1 MNIAEMLALIALGY
15 ALKRLV
21 KSEKPFDYLRILV
34 NDILL
39 AFFVFGNVA
48 SKDLNYL
55 LSIKTVFIYVFIII
69 GISLSTSYIYA
80 RFKLKDDPWA
90 GALMVLSVYP
100 NTAALGF
107 PIASLFLDDITPAI
121 LYSTTNSM
129 IVIPIVTFIAAHY
142 SSGGASVRESFLKA
156 LKFPPTLANLL
167 ALTLVMA
174 GIRLPDWILEPIKTV
189 GWWSIP
195 LLIIYFGSRITLRAF
210 DLKKLLEVGAFRI
223 AIPFAFVFLT
233 LRWERPEVFYSVLV
247 EASMPPAIAANA
259 ILAQYRL
266 KAEEAI
272 SVTFVLT
279 LLVIGLFVA
288 LRLILGLK

>member
-1 MNIAEMLALIALGY
+1 MNIAEMLALIAVGY
-15 ALKRLV
+15 VLKRLV

-34 NDILL
+34 NDFLL
-39 AFFVFGNVA
+39 ALFIFGNVA

-55 LSIKTVFIYVFIII
+55 LSIKTVFLYVFLIIA
-69 GISLSTSYIYA
+69 ISLGFSYIYG
-80 RFKLKDDPWA
+80 RVVLKNDPWA

-142 SSGGASVRESFLKA
+142 SSGGASVKDSFIKA
-156 LKFPPTLANLL
+156 LKFPPTVANLFAL
-167 ALTLVMA
+167 ALVI
-174 GIRLPDWILEPIKTV
+174 GGVHLPTQILEPIRTV
-189 GWWSIP
+189 GWLSIP
-195 LLIIYFGSRITLRAF
+195 LLIIYFGSRITLRSF
-210 DLKKLLEVGAFRI
+210 DWRKLAEVGAFRI
-223 AIPFAFVFLT
+223 AIPFTFVFLT
-233 LRWERPEVFYSVLV
+233 LRWAAPGVFYSVLV

-279 LLVIGLFVA
+279 LLVIGLFMVLSA
-288 LRLILGLK
+288 LTG

>member
-1 MNIAEMLALIALGY
+1 MNIAEMLALIAVGY
-15 ALKRLV
+15 VLKRLI

-34 NDILL
+34 NDFLL
-39 AFFVFGNVA
+39 ALFIFGNVA
-48 SKDLNYL
+48 SKDLAYL
-55 LSIKTVFIYVFIII
+55 LSIKTVFLYVFLIIA
-69 GISLSTSYIYA
+69 ISLSTSYLYG
-80 RFKLKDDPWA
+80 RFFLKDDPWA

-142 SSGGASVRESFLKA
+142 SSGGANVKESFLKA
-156 LKFPPTLANLL
+156 LKFPPTVANLL
-167 ALTLVMA
+167 ALALIIA
-174 GIRLPDWILEPIKTV
+174 GVRIPSQILEPIRTV
-189 GWWSIP
+189 GWLSIP
-195 LLIIYFGSRITLRAF
+195 LLLIYFGSRITLRSF
-210 DLKKLLEVGAFRI
+210 DWRRLAEVGLFRI
-223 AIPFAFVFLT
+223 AVPFAFVFLT
-233 LRWERPEVFYSVLV
+233 LRWAAPDVFYSVLV

-279 LLVIGLFVA
+279 MMVIGLFMA
-288 LRLILGLK
+288 LSALVG

>member
-1 MNIAEMLALIALGY
+1 MNIAEMLALIAVGY
-15 ALKRLV
+15 VLKRLV

-34 NDILL
+34 NDFLL
-39 AFFVFGNVA
+39 ALFIFGNVA

-55 LSIKTVFIYVFIII
+55 LSIKTVFLYVFLIIA
-69 GISLSTSYIYA
+69 ISLGFSYIYG
-80 RFKLKDDPWA
+80 RVVLKNDPWV

-142 SSGGASVRESFLKA
+142 SSGGANVKDSFLKA
-156 LKFPPTLANLL
+156 LKFPPTVANLL
-167 ALTLVMA
+167 ALALVIV
-174 GIRLPDWILEPIKTV
+174 GVRVPNWFIEPVKTI
-189 GWWSIP
+189 GWLSIP
-195 LLIIYFGSRITLRAF
+195 LLIIYFGSRITLRSF
-210 DLKKLLEVGAFRI
+210 DWRKLTEVGTFRI
-223 AIPFAFVFLT
+223 AIPFTFVFLT
-233 LRWERPEVFYSVLV
+233 LRWAAPEVFYSVLV

-279 LLVIGLFVA
+279 LLVIGLFMV
-288 LRLILGLK
+288 LKAFL

>member
-15 ALKRLV
+15 VLKLILKDER
-21 KSEKPFDYLRILV
+21 PFNYLRIIV
-34 NDILL
+34 NDVLL
-39 AFFVFGNVA
+39 ALFIFGNVA

-55 LSIKTVFIYVFIII
+55 LGIKTVFLYVFIIV
-69 GISLSTSYIYA
+69 GLSLSTSYLYG
-80 RFKLKDDPWA
+80 RFKLKNNPWA

-142 SSGGASVRESFLKA
+142 SSGGASVKESFIKA
-156 LKFPPTLANLL
+156 LKFPPTVANLFAL
-167 ALTLVMA
+167 ALVI
-174 GIRLPDWILEPIKTV
+174 GGVHLPAQILEPVKTV
-189 GWWSIP
+189 GWLSIP
-195 LLIIYFGSRITLRAF
+195 LLVIYFGSRITLRSF
-210 DLKKLLEVGAFRI
+210 DWRKLAEVGAFRI
-223 AIPFAFVFLT
+223 AIPFTFVFLT

-279 LLVIGLFVA
+279 LLVIGLFLV
-288 LRLILGLK
+288 LRLTL

>member
-1 MNIAEMLALIALGY
+1 MNIAEMLALIAVGY
-15 ALKRLV
+15 VLKELI

-34 NDILL
+34 NDVLL
-39 AFFVFGNVA
+39 ALFIFGNVA
-48 SKDLNYL
+48 SKDLAYL
-55 LSIKTVFIYVFIII
+55 LSIKTVFLYVFLIIA
-69 GISLSTSYIYA
+69 ISLSTSYLYG
-80 RFKLKDDPWA
+80 RFFLKGDPWA

-156 LKFPPTLANLL
+156 LKFPPTVANLL
-167 ALTLVMA
+167 ALALVVG
-174 GIRLPDWILEPIKTV
+174 GIHLPASVLDPIKTI
-189 GWWSIP
+189 GWLSIP
-195 LLIIYFGSRITLRAF
+195 LLIIYFGSRITLRSF
-210 DLKKLLEVGAFRI
+210 DWRKLAEVGAFRI
-223 AIPFAFVFLT
+223 AVPFTFVFLT
-233 LRWERPEVFYSVLV
+233 LRWAAPDVFYSVLV

-279 LLVIGLFVA
+279 LMVIGLFVT
-288 LRLILGLK
+288 LSILLK

>member
-15 ALKRLV
+15 VLKKLV

-34 NDILL
+34 NDFLL
-39 AFFVFGNVA
+39 ALFIFGNVA

-55 LSIKTVFIYVFIII
+55 LSIKTVFLYVFLIIA
-69 GISLSTSYIYA
+69 ISLGFSYIYG
-80 RFKLKDDPWA
+80 RFKLKNDPWA

-142 SSGGASVRESFLKA
+142 SSGGASVKDSFIKA
-156 LKFPPTLANLL
+156 LKFPPTVANLVAL
-167 ALTLVMA
+167 ALVIGGVHIPTQ
-174 GIRLPDWILEPIKTV
+174 ILEPIRSV
-189 GWWSIP
+189 GWLSIP
-195 LLIIYFGSRITLRAF
+195 LLIIYFGSRITLRSF
-210 DLKKLLEVGAFRI
+210 DWRKLAEVGAFRI
-223 AIPFAFVFLT
+223 AIPFTFVFLT
-233 LRWERPEVFYSVLV
+233 LRWAAPEVFYSVLV

-279 LLVIGLFVA
+279 LLVIGLFMVLSA
-288 LRLILGLK
+288 LTG

>member
-1 MNIAEMLALIALGY
+1 MNITEMLALIGLGFV
-15 ALKRLV
+15 LKKLL

-39 AFFVFGNVA
+39 AFFIFGNVA
-48 SKDLNYL
+48 SKDLSYL
-55 LSIKTVFIYVFIII
+55 LSIKTVFLYVFLII
-69 GISLSTSYIYA
+69 GISLSTSYLYG
-80 RFKLKDDPWA
+80 RFRLKNDPWA

-107 PIASLFLDDITPAI
+107 PIASLFLKDITPAI
-121 LYSTTNSM
+121 LYSTTNSL

-142 SSGGASVRESFLKA
+142 SSGGASVKDSFLKA
-156 LKFPPTLANLL
+156 LKFPPTFANLIAL
-167 ALTLVMA
+167 ALVIA
-174 GIRLPDWILEPIKTV
+174 GIKLPGWFLGPVKTI

-195 LLIIYFGSRITLRAF
+195 LLLIYFGSRITLRA
-210 DLKKLLEVGAFRI
+210 LELRKLLEVGTFRI

-233 LRWERPEVFYSVLV
+233 LRNAKPEVFYSVLV

-279 LLVIGLFVA
+279 ILVIGLFVLLKA
-288 LRLILGLK
+288 LLG

>member
-1 MNIAEMLALIALGY
+1 MNIAEMLALIAVGY
-15 ALKRLV
+15 VLKRLV

-34 NDILL
+34 NDVLL
-39 AFFVFGNVA
+39 ALFIFGNVA
-48 SKDLNYL
+48 SKDLAYL
-55 LSIKTVFIYVFIII
+55 LSIRTVFLYVFLIIA
-69 GISLSTSYIYA
+69 ISLSTSYLYG
-80 RFKLKDDPWA
+80 RFVLRGDPWA

-142 SSGGASVRESFLKA
+142 SSGGANVKESFLKA
-156 LKFPPTLANLL
+156 LKFPPTVANLFAL
-167 ALTLVMA
+167 ALVIA
-174 GIRLPDWILEPIKTV
+174 GVRIPSQILEPIRTV
-189 GWWSIP
+189 GWLSIP
-195 LLIIYFGSRITLRAF
+195 LLLIYFGSRITLRSF
-210 DLKKLLEVGAFRI
+210 EWRKLVEVGLFRI

-233 LRWERPEVFYSVLV
+233 LRWAAPDVFYSVLV

-279 LLVIGLFVA
+279 LVTIGLFMVLRA
-288 LRLILGLK
+288 LM

>member
-1 MNIAEMLALIALGY
+1 MNIAEMLALIAVGY
-15 ALKRLV
+15 ILKRLIR
-21 KSEKPFDYLRILV
+21 SEKPFDYLRILV

-55 LSIKTVFIYVFIII
+55 LTIKTVFLYVFLII
-69 GISLSTSYIYA
+69 GISLSTSYLYGC
-80 RFKLKDDPWA
+80 FVLKNDPWA

-129 IVIPIVTFIAAHY
+129 VVIPIVTFIAAHY

-156 LKFPPTLANLL
+156 FKFPPTVANLFAL
-167 ALTLVMA
+167 ALVI
-174 GIRLPDWILEPIKTV
+174 GGVHLPTQILEPVKTV
-189 GWWSIP
+189 GWLSIP

-210 DLKKLLEVGAFRI
+210 NLRKLFEVGTFRI

-233 LRWERPEVFYSVLV
+233 LHWARPEVFYSVLV

-279 LLVIGLFVA
+279 LFVIGLFVA
-288 LRLILGLK
+288 LSALVD

>member
-1 MNIAEMLALIALGY
+1 MNIAEMLALIAIGY
-15 ALKRLV
+15 VLKLALKDD
-21 KSEKPFDYLRILV
+21 KPFDYLRILV
-34 NDILL
+34 NDVLL
-39 AFFVFGNVA
+39 ALFIFGNVA
-48 SKDLNYL
+48 SKDLAYL
-55 LSIKTVFIYVFIII
+55 LSIKTVFLYVFLII
-69 GISLSTSYIYA
+69 GISLGFSYLYG
-80 RFKLKDDPWA
+80 RFVLKNDPWA

-107 PIASLFLDDITPAI
+107 PIASLFLNDITPAI

-142 SSGGASVRESFLKA
+142 SSGGASIKESFLKA

-167 ALTLVMA
+167 ALGLVVA
-174 GIRLPDWILEPIKTV
+174 GIQLPGWFIGPIKTI
-189 GWWSIP
+189 GWLSIP
-195 LLIIYFGSRITLRAF
+195 LLLIYFGSRITLRAF
-210 DLKKLLEVGAFRI
+210 ELRKLLEVGAFRI
-223 AIPFAFVFLT
+223 AIPFVFVFLT
-233 LRWERPEVFYSVLV
+233 LRWAGRDVFYSVLV

-266 KAEEAI
+266 KADEAI

-288 LRLILGLK
+288 LRTFWA

>member
-1 MNIAEMLALIALGY
+1 MNIAEMLALIAVGY
-15 ALKRLV
+15 VLKRLV
-21 KSEKPFDYLRILV
+21 KSERPFDYLRIIV
-34 NDILL
+34 NDFLL
-39 AFFVFGNVA
+39 ALFIFGNVA

-55 LSIKTVFIYVFIII
+55 LGIKTVFLYVFIIV
-69 GISLSTSYIYA
+69 GLSLSTSYLYG
-80 RFKLKDDPWA
+80 RFKLKNDPWA

-142 SSGGASVRESFLKA
+142 SSGGASVKDSFIKA
-156 LKFPPTLANLL
+156 LKFPPTVANLFAL
-167 ALTLVMA
+167 ALVI
-174 GIRLPDWILEPIKTV
+174 GGVHLPAQILEPVKTV
-189 GWWSIP
+189 GWLSIP
-195 LLIIYFGSRITLRAF
+195 LLIIYFGSRITLRSF
-210 DLKKLLEVGAFRI
+210 DWRKLAEVGAFRI
-223 AIPFAFVFLT
+223 AIPFTFVFLT
-233 LRWERPEVFYSVLV
+233 LRWARPEVFYSILV

-279 LLVIGLFVA
+279 LLVIGLFMVLSA
-288 LRLILGLK
+288 LTG

>member
-1 MNIAEMLALIALGY
+1 MNIAEMLALITIGY
-15 ALKRLV
+15 ALKLAI
-21 KSEKPFDYLRILV
+21 KDEKPFDYLRILV
-34 NDILL
+34 NDVLL
-39 AFFVFGNVA
+39 ALFIFGNVA
-48 SKDLNYL
+48 SKDLSYL
-55 LSIKTVFIYVFIII
+55 LSIKTVFLYVFLII
-69 GISLSTSYIYA
+69 GISLSASYLYG
-80 RFKLKDDPWA
+80 RVRLKNDPWA

-142 SSGGASVRESFLKA
+142 SSGGASVKESFLKA

-167 ALTLVMA
+167 ALGLVVA
-174 GIRLPDWILEPIKTV
+174 GVKLPDWFIEPVKTI
-189 GWWSIP
+189 GWLSIP
-195 LLIIYFGSRITLRAF
+195 LLLIYFGSRITLRAF
-210 DLKKLLEVGAFRI
+210 DVRKLLEVGAFRI
-223 AIPFAFVFLT
+223 AIPFVFVFLT
-233 LRWERPEVFYSVLV
+233 LRSARPEIFYSVLV

-266 KAEEAI
+266 KADEAI

-279 LLVIGLFVA
+279 LLVIGLFV
-288 LRLILGLK
+288 ILKAVLG

>member
-15 ALKRLV
+15 VLKRLI

-39 AFFVFGNVA
+39 ALFIFGNVA
-48 SKDLNYL
+48 SKDLAYL
-55 LSIKTVFIYVFIII
+55 LSIKTVFIYVFLVI
-69 GISLSTSYIYA
+69 GISLSTSYLYG
-80 RFKLKDDPWA
+80 RFVLKNDPWA
-90 GALMVLSVYP
+90 GALMVLSIYP

-107 PIASLFLDDITPAI
+107 PIASLFLSDITPAI

-129 IVIPIVTFIAAHY
+129 VVIPIVTFIAAHY
-142 SSGGASVRESFLKA
+142 SSGGASVRESFMKA
-156 LKFPPTLANLL
+156 LKFPPTLANIL
-167 ALTLVMA
+167 ALALVIA
-174 GIRLPDWILEPIKTV
+174 GVKLPAEIIEPIKTI
-189 GWWSIP
+189 GWLSIP
-195 LLIIYFGSRITLRAF
+195 LLLIYFGSRITLRAF
-210 DLKKLLEVGAFRI
+210 DVRKLLEVGTFRI
-223 AIPFAFVFLT
+223 AIPFVFVFLT
-233 LRWERPEVFYSVLV
+233 LRWARPEVFYSVLV

-279 LLVIGLFVA
+279 LLVIGLFML
-288 LRLILGLK
+288 LRLLI

>member
-1 MNIAEMLALIALGY
+1 MNIAEMLALIAVGY
-15 ALKRLV
+15 VLKRLI

-34 NDILL
+34 NDVLL
-39 AFFVFGNVA
+39 ALFIFGNVA

-55 LSIKTVFIYVFIII
+55 LSIKTVFLYVFLIIA
-69 GISLSTSYIYA
+69 ISLGFSYIYG
-80 RFKLKDDPWA
+80 RIVLKNDPWA

-142 SSGGASVRESFLKA
+142 SSGGAKVKDSFLKA
-156 LKFPPTLANLL
+156 LKFPPTVANLL
-167 ALTLVMA
+167 ALALVMA
-174 GIRLPDWILEPIKTV
+174 GVRIPGQILDPVRTV
-189 GWWSIP
+189 GWLSIP
-195 LLIIYFGSRITLRAF
+195 LLLIYFGSRITLKSF
-210 DLKKLLEVGAFRI
+210 DWRRLAEVGLFRI
-223 AIPFAFVFLT
+223 AVPFAFVFLT
-233 LRWERPEVFYSVLV
+233 LRWARPEVFYSVLV

-279 LLVIGLFVA
+279 LLTIGLFMV
-288 LRLILGLK
+288 LKAFL

>member
-1 MNIAEMLALIALGY
+1 MDIAEMLALIAVGY
-15 ALKRLV
+15 VFKLALKDD
-21 KSEKPFDYLRILV
+21 KPFDYLRFLV

-39 AFFVFGNVA
+39 ALFVFGNVA
-48 SKDLNYL
+48 SKDLTYL
-55 LSIKTVFIYVFIII
+55 LRIKTVFLYVFLIIA
-69 GISLSTSYIYA
+69 ISFSTSYLYG
-80 RFKLKDDPWA
+80 RLVLKNDPWA

-107 PIASLFLDDITPAI
+107 PIASLFLKDITPAI

-142 SSGGASVRESFLKA
+142 SSGGANVRDSLMKS

-167 ALTLVMA
+167 ALGLVIT
-174 GIRLPDWILEPIKTV
+174 GISLPGWFIGPVKTV
-189 GWWSIP
+189 GWLSIP
-195 LLIIYFGSRITLRAF
+195 LLLIYFGSRITLRSF
-210 DLKKLLEVGAFRI
+210 EWSKLLEVGTFRI
-223 AIPFAFVFLT
+223 AIPFTFVFLA
-233 LRWERPEVFYSVLV
+233 LHWAGRGIFYSVLV

-266 KAEEAI
+266 KAGEAI

-288 LRLILGLK
+288 LRFMTGLG

>member
-1 MNIAEMLALIALGY
+1 MNIIEMLALIGFGY
-15 ALKRLV
+15 LLKLMVR
-21 KSEKPFDYLRILV
+21 KERPFDWLRFIT

-48 SKDLNYL
+48 SKDLAYL
-55 LSIKTVFIYVFIII
+55 LSIKTVFLYVFLIIA
-69 GISLSTSYIYA
+69 ISFSTSYLYG
-80 RFKLKDDPWA
+80 RFVLKNNPWA

-107 PIASLFLDDITPAI
+107 PIASLFLKDITPAI

-142 SSGGASVRESFLKA
+142 SSGGANVGDSLMKA

-167 ALTLVMA
+167 ALGLVIA
-174 GIRLPDWILEPIKTV
+174 GISLPNWFIGPLTTI
-189 GWWSIP
+189 GWLSIP
-195 LLIIYFGSRITLRAF
+195 LLLIYFGSRITLRAF
-210 DLKKLLEVGAFRI
+210 EMRKLLEVGAFRI
-223 AIPFAFVFLT
+223 VVPFIFVFLT
-233 LRWERPEVFYSVLV
+233 LHWASRSVLYSVLV

-266 KAEEAI
+266 KANEAI

-288 LRLILGLK
+288 LRFMTGLG

>member
-1 MNIAEMLALIALGY
+1 MNIAEMLALIVLGY
-15 ALKRLV
+15 ALKLV
-21 KSEKPFDYLRILV
+21 LRDEKPFDWLRFIT

-48 SKDLNYL
+48 SKDLVYL
-55 LSIKTVFIYVFIII
+55 LSIKTVFLYVFLII
-69 GISLSTSYIYA
+69 GISLGFSYFYA
-80 RFKLKDDPWA
+80 RVRLKNDPWA

-107 PIASLFLDDITPAI
+107 PIASLFLNDITPAI
-121 LYSTTNSM
+121 LYSTTNSLV
-129 IVIPIVTFIAAHY
+129 VIPIVTFIAAHY
-142 SSGGASVRESFLKA
+142 SSGGASIRKSLEKA

-167 ALTLVMA
+167 ALALVLA
-174 GIRLPDWILEPIKTV
+174 GIKLPGWFIEPVKTI

-195 LLIIYFGSRITLRAF
+195 LLLIYFGSRITLRS
-210 DLKKLLEVGAFRI
+210 LELRKLLEVGTFRI
-223 AIPFAFVFLT
+223 AIPFLFVFLT
-233 LRWERPEVFYSVLV
+233 LRWASKDVFYSVLV

-259 ILAQYRL
+259 ILAQYKL

-279 LLVIGLFVA
+279 LLVIGLFMA
-288 LRLILGLK
+288 LKALL

>member
-15 ALKRLV
+15 VLKRLI

-39 AFFVFGNVA
+39 ALFIFGNVA
-48 SKDLNYL
+48 SKDLAYL
-55 LSIKTVFIYVFIII
+55 LSIKTVFIYVFLVI
-69 GISLSTSYIYA
+69 GISLSTSYLYG
-80 RFKLKDDPWA
+80 RFVLKNDPWA
-90 GALMVLSVYP
+90 GALMVLSIYP

-107 PIASLFLDDITPAI
+107 PIASLFLSDITPAI

-129 IVIPIVTFIAAHY
+129 VVIPIVTFIAAHY
-142 SSGGASVRESFLKA
+142 SSGGASVRESFMKA

-167 ALTLVMA
+167 ALALVIA
-174 GIRLPDWILEPIKTV
+174 GVKLPAEIIGPIKTI
-189 GWWSIP
+189 GWLSIP
-195 LLIIYFGSRITLRAF
+195 LLLIYFGSRITLRAF
-210 DLKKLLEVGAFRI
+210 DVRKLLEVGTFRI
-223 AIPFAFVFLT
+223 AIPFVFVFLT
-233 LRWERPEVFYSVLV
+233 LRWARPEVFYSVLV

-279 LLVIGLFVA
+279 LLVIGLFML
-288 LRLILGLK
+288 LRLLI

>member
-1 MNIAEMLALIALGY
+1 MNIAEMLALIGIGYSLKLGF
-15 ALKRLV
+15 RI
-21 KSEKPFDYLRILV
+21 ERPFDYLRIIV
-34 NDILL
+34 NDFLL

-48 SKDLNYL
+48 SKDLEYL
-55 LSIKTVFIYVFIII
+55 LRIKIVFLYVLLVITM
-69 GISLSTSYIYA
+69 SLSTSYIYS
-80 RFKLKDDPWA
+80 RIKLRHDPWA

-142 SSGGASVRESFLKA
+142 SSGGASIRKSLLKA

-167 ALTLVMA
+167 ALALVVT
-174 GIRLPDWILEPIKTV
+174 GIKLPIWLIEPIRTI

-195 LLIIYFGSRITLRAF
+195 LLLIYFGSRITLRSF
-210 DLKKLLEVGAFRI
+210 DWRKLAEVGTFRI
-223 AIPFAFVFLT
+223 VIPFIFVLLT
-233 LRWERPEVFYSVLV
+233 LRWANPEVFYSVLV

-266 KAEEAI
+266 KSDEAI

-279 LLVIGLFVA
+279 LLAVGLF
-288 LRLILGLK
+288 ILVRAASL

>member
-1 MNIAEMLALIALGY
+1 MNIAEMLALIAVGY
-15 ALKRLV
+15 VLKRLI

-34 NDILL
+34 NDFLL
-39 AFFVFGNVA
+39 ALFIFGNVA
-48 SKDLNYL
+48 SKDLAYL
-55 LSIKTVFIYVFIII
+55 LSIKTVFLYVFLIIA
-69 GISLSTSYIYA
+69 ISLSTSYLYGRIV
-80 RFKLKDDPWA
+80 LKNDPWA

-142 SSGGASVRESFLKA
+142 SSGGANVKESFLKA
-156 LKFPPTLANLL
+156 LKFPPTVANLL
-167 ALTLVMA
+167 ALALIIA
-174 GIRLPDWILEPIKTV
+174 GVRIPSQILEPIRTV
-189 GWWSIP
+189 GWLSIP
-195 LLIIYFGSRITLRAF
+195 LLLIYFGSRITLRSF
-210 DLKKLLEVGAFRI
+210 DWRRLAEVGLFRI
-223 AIPFAFVFLT
+223 VIPFAFVFLT
-233 LRWERPEVFYSVLV
+233 LRWAAPDVFYSVLV

-279 LLVIGLFVA
+279 MMVIGLFMA
-288 LRLILGLK
+288 LSALVG

>member
-1 MNIAEMLALIALGY
+1 MNIAEMLALIGLGY
-15 ALKRLV
+15 LLKLV
-21 KSEKPFDYLRILV
+21 VRKEKPFDWLRFIT
-34 NDILL
+34 NDVLL

-48 SKDLNYL
+48 SKDLGYL
-55 LSIKTVFIYVFIII
+55 LSIKTVFLYVFLII
-69 GISLSTSYIYA
+69 GISLSASYLYGRI
-80 RFKLKDDPWA
+80 RLKNDPWA

-107 PIASLFLDDITPAI
+107 PIASLFLNDITPAI

-142 SSGGASVRESFLKA
+142 SSGGASVKESFLKA

-167 ALTLVMA
+167 ALGLVVA
-174 GIRLPDWILEPIKTV
+174 GVKLPDWFIEPVKTI
-189 GWWSIP
+189 GWLSIP
-195 LLIIYFGSRITLRAF
+195 LLLIYFGSRITLRAF
-210 DLKKLLEVGAFRI
+210 EPRKLLEVGAFRI
-223 AIPFAFVFLT
+223 AIPFLFVSLT
-233 LRWERPEVFYSVLV
+233 LRNARPEIFYSVLI

-266 KAEEAI
+266 KADEAI

-279 LLVIGLFVA
+279 LLVIGLFV
-288 LRLILGLK
+288 ILKAFSG

>member
-1 MNIAEMLALIALGY
+1 MTIWQMLALIGLGY
-15 ALKRLV
+15 VLKRLL
-21 KSEKPFDYLRILV
+21 KSEKPFDYLRFVV
-34 NDILL
+34 NDVLL
-39 AFFVFGNVA
+39 ALFIFGNVA
-48 SKDLNYL
+48 SKNLAYL
-55 LSIKTVFIYVFIII
+55 LSIKTVFLYVFLVIAL
-69 GISLSTSYIYA
+69 SLSSSYLYG
-80 RFKLKDDPWA
+80 RLKLKDDPWA

-107 PIASLFLDDITPAI
+107 PIASLFLRDITPAI

-156 LKFPPTLANLL
+156 LKFPPTLANLIAL
-167 ALTLVMA
+167 ALVVA
-174 GIRLPDWILEPIKTV
+174 GVKLPAEIIEPIKTV
-189 GWWSIP
+189 GWLSIP
-195 LLIIYFGSRITLRAF
+195 LLLIYFGSRITLRAF
-210 DLKKLLEVGAFRI
+210 EVRKLLEVGAFRI
-223 AIPFAFVFLT
+223 AIPFVFVFLT
-233 LRWERPEVFYSVLV
+233 LRWAKPEVFYSVLV

-279 LLVIGLFVA
+279 LIVISLFVA
-288 LRLILGLK
+288 LRFLI

>member
-1 MNIAEMLALIALGY
+1 MDIAEMLALMAAGY
-15 ALKRLV
+15 VLKMLLNDKR
-21 KSEKPFDYLRILV
+21 PFDYLRIIV
-34 NDILL
+34 NDFLL
-39 AFFVFGNVA
+39 ALFIFGNVA
-48 SKDLNYL
+48 SKDIVYL
-55 LSIKTVFIYVFIII
+55 LSIKTVFLYVFIII
-69 GISLSTSYIYA
+69 GISLSTSYIYG
-80 RFKLKDDPWA
+80 RMRLKDDPWS

-142 SSGGASVRESFLKA
+142 SSGGASVKDSFLKA

-167 ALTLVMA
+167 ALVLVLA
-174 GIRLPDWILEPIKTV
+174 GIHLPPAFLEPIRQI
-189 GWWSIP
+189 GWLSIP
-195 LLIIYFGSRITLRAF
+195 LLIIYFGSRITLRSF
-210 DLKKLLEVGAFRI
+210 EWRKLLEVGTFRI

-233 LRWERPEVFYSVLV
+233 LRWARPDVFYSVLV

-266 KAEEAI
+266 KADEAI

-279 LLVIGLFVA
+279 LLVIGLFIIVS
-288 LRLILGLK
+288 ILSR